1 MLGNLYDLNKFIEK
15 TLPEWN
21 VVMSNLI
28 IRTDNGKASLIVIK
42 TKQHFRCLQ
51 MGITDNGNITSN

>member
-42 TKQHFRCLQ
+42 TKSHFRCLQ
-51 MGITDNGNITSN
+51 MDITDNGNITSN